1 MPASALASA
10 LDLPFICTSSR
21 GIFGMTRT
29 LEDAQQHCQQ
39 AATSPLDWSRRG
51 RRWTGEDTRT
61 GLIYSIE
68 QLLF

>member
-10 LDLPFICTSSR
+10 LDLPFVCTTDR
-21 GIFGMTRT
+21 GILGMTRT
-29 LEDAQQHCQQ
+29 LGDAQQHCQQ

-51 RRWTGEDTRT
+51 RRWIGEDTRT
-61 GLIYSIE
+61 GLTYTTL